1 MLNAFLSAANQLCQ
15 WASLVILMRV
25 LPPTNQ
31 ASDNDACCSE
41 SHTDSLSVWTQWQA
55 FHFFFLPMKSC
66 FGCSVPSDGEAVL
79 VDANKLLSTLW
90 RGKTTEERKS
100 AFWCPCYSTDSGT
113 SDRPAGRQWAPSL
126 LGAFFF
132 YVIGYFEALSSF
144 ICTAV
149 RQQSC
154 YVTVSL
160 VVAVVL
166 CAGCVSICRTWWS
179 GCHSD

>member
-1 MLNAFLSAANQLCQ
+1 
-15 WASLVILMRV
+15 MRV

-31 ASDNDACCSE
+31 ASNNDACCRE
-41 SHTDSLSVWTQWQA
+41 SHTDSLSVWNQ
-55 FHFFFLPMKSC
+55 C
-66 FGCSVPSDGEAVL
+66 FPPLKKCVGCSVTSDGAL
-79 VDANKLLSTLW
+79 VDANKLLSILW
-90 RGKTTEERKS
+90 REKTTKEKS
-100 AFWCPCYSTDSGT
+100 RHSVFWCSCYSTDRGS
-113 SDRPAGRQWAPSL
+113 SDRPAGQWAPSL
-126 LGAFFF
+126 LVAFFF

-166 CAGCVSICRTWWS
+166 CAGWFLSAGHDEVAATLINLLTFSIFTCLKALQL
-179 GCHSD
+179 